1 MAQCKNIFK
10 NLIISLLCITISI
23 ITSQS
28 CFSQIFDASQNPPS
42 VKFKQINTPQFQI
55 IYPTL
60 FEKEAQRMANVLNT
74 IIPDVAKSLG
84 HMPKLISVILQTQ
97 GVISNAFVQMAPRR
111 TEFYTIP
118 GQEFDAQDWLNS
130 LAVHEL
136 RHVVQFDKLAPNLTA
151 PLFEELKLA
160 LFGINLP
167 PWYFEGDAVGI
178 ETALT
183 HAGRGRQPNFE
194 LVLRSNEL
202 SKNRFSYSK
211 NYLGSFKNYTPGYYP
226 LGYFMTTKI
235 RRDYGPQI
243 LDKILGRIKN
253 FPIRPYN
260 FSSSLKKFGGIGTHQ
275 LYYRTMNEMDSL
287 WKDQIHKLEPE
298 NYAPLNKEI
307 GKIPT
312 SYLLPF
318 QTENGDII
326 CIKSSKVEA
335 SKIILIDKEK
345 NEKKIIKIGYQ
356 TEPNLSYKQG
366 KITWDEYRSDRRFG
380 QRSFNVICTY
390 NLSTNT
396 YKQLTHKTRLFSP
409 SLSPDGKRIIAV
421 NVTAENIFNLIE
433 LNAETGEIIKTY
445 PNPQNFTLQIPSFDK
460 TGNKIIVTAVNEA
473 GKTLILYQNDKQ
485 EILLPQVTQIISRPV
500 FYQNEI
506 IYKAHYNGIDN
517 IYSLNLDDKKIN
529 QITNAQFGAYN
540 PSVNEELGT
549 LLFNNYKAKGYDVN
563 SIDLKAPDA
572 FKPSNQANT
581 FVNYFKPIVTQENK
595 SNVFDS
601 IPNIEY
607 QSKKYKEIDHLFY
620 FHSARLINEKNE
632 FFNDNNYGLDLV
644 SNNKLNT
651 TGSSFG
657 YRYNNALGK
666 SEYRASITYQKYYPQ
681 ISINYEN
688 RARLAYSKRFA
699 GPVVQVLPFNF
710 RENYTSFNIKVPF
723 AANWLNKNFYSALA
737 IETYYSDRYNLSYNP
752 SNFIK
757 SINFPIKYNLSIGL
771 NTRTSERD
779 LAPKWGQNFILS
791 YEHLPF
797 ERALRGNNLVFKSL
811 FYFPGFANNHSLSTS
826 FNWQENSGV
835 YQFNIDLPRA
845 SGYANLN
852 GIDNLSNT
860 LLVDYRFPIAYP
872 DWEIGPL
879 AYVKRIKGG
888 FFTDFENIG
897 KGNGLRTYGAELRAD
912 MNLLRF
918 YLPNFD
924 VGGKII
930 VPNNQNT
937 KSPIFELIL
946 NFNL

>member
-1 MAQCKNIFK
+1 MTQFK
-10 NLIISLLCITISI
+10 NLFKKLITSLLSIIISI
-23 ITSQS
+23 ITSQT
-28 CFSQIFDASQNPPS
+28 CFSQIFDALQNPPS

-84 HMPKLISVILQTQ
+84 HMPKPISVILQTQ

-194 LVLRSNEL
+194 LVLRTNEL

-253 FPIRPYN
+253 FPIRLYN

-275 LYYRTMNEMDSL
+275 LYYRTMDEMDSL
-287 WKDQIHKLEPE
+287 WKDQIHKLESE
-298 NYAPLNKEI
+298 NYVPLNKEI

-318 QTENGDII
+318 RTENGDII

-345 NEKKIIKIGYQ
+345 NEKNIIKIGYQ
-356 TEPNLSYKQG
+356 TEPNLSYKQD

-409 SLSPDGKRIIAV
+409 SLSPDGKRIIVV
-421 NVTAENIFNLIE
+421 NVTSENIFNLIE
-433 LNAETGEIIKTY
+433 LNSETGETIKTY
-445 PNPQNFTLQIPSFDK
+445 PNLQNFTLQTPSFNK
-460 TGNKIIVTAVNEA
+460 TGEKIIVTAVNEA

-485 EILLPQVTQIISRPV
+485 QILLPQVTHIISRPV
-500 FYQNEI
+500 FYQNKI

-517 IYSLNLDDKKIN
+517 IYSLNLDDKKVS

-572 FKPSNQANT
+572 FKRSTQANT
-581 FVNYFKPIVTQENK
+581 FVNYFKPIVAQENK

-632 FFNDNNYGLDLV
+632 FFNNKYGLDLV

-651 TGSSFG
+651 AASSFG

-666 SEYRASITYQKYYPQ
+666 SEYRASLTYQKYYPQ

-699 GPVVQVLPFNF
+699 GPVVQVLPFSF

-737 IETYYSDRYNLSYNP
+737 LETYYSDRYNLSYNP

-779 LAPKWGQNFILS
+779 LAPKWGQNFNLS

-845 SGYANLN
+845 SGYANLS
-852 GIDNLSNT
+852 GINNLSNT
-860 LLVDYRFPIAYP
+860 FLVDYRFPIAYP

-937 KSPIFELIL
+937 RSPIFELIL

>member
-1 MAQCKNIFK
+1 
-10 NLIISLLCITISI
+10 
-23 ITSQS
+23 
-28 CFSQIFDASQNPPS
+28 
-42 VKFKQINTPQFQI
+42 
-55 IYPTL
+55 
-60 FEKEAQRMANVLNT
+60 
-74 IIPDVAKSLG
+74 
-84 HMPKLISVILQTQ
+84 
-97 GVISNAFVQMAPRR
+97 
-111 TEFYTIP
+111 
-118 GQEFDAQDWLNS
+118 
-130 LAVHEL
+130 
-136 RHVVQFDKLAPNLTA
+136 
-151 PLFEELKLA
+151 
-160 LFGINLP
+160 
-167 PWYFEGDAVGI
+167 
-178 ETALT
+178 
-183 HAGRGRQPNFE
+183 
-194 LVLRSNEL
+194 
-202 SKNRFSYSK
+202 
-211 NYLGSFKNYTPGYYP
+211 
-226 LGYFMTTKI
+226 
-235 RRDYGPQI
+235 
-243 LDKILGRIKN
+243 
-253 FPIRPYN
+253 
-260 FSSSLKKFGGIGTHQ
+260 
-275 LYYRTMNEMDSL
+275 
-287 WKDQIHKLEPE
+287 
-298 NYAPLNKEI
+298 
-307 GKIPT
+307 
-312 SYLLPF
+312 
-318 QTENGDII
+318 
-326 CIKSSKVEA
+326 
-335 SKIILIDKEK
+335 
-345 NEKKIIKIGYQ
+345 
-356 TEPNLSYKQG
+356 
-366 KITWDEYRSDRRFG
+366 
-380 QRSFNVICTY
+380 
-390 NLSTNT
+390 
-396 YKQLTHKTRLFSP
+396 
-409 SLSPDGKRIIAV
+409 
-421 NVTAENIFNLIE
+421 
-433 LNAETGEIIKTY
+433 
-445 PNPQNFTLQIPSFDK
+445 
-460 TGNKIIVTAVNEA
+460 
-473 GKTLILYQNDKQ
+473 
-485 EILLPQVTQIISRPV
+485 
-500 FYQNEI
+500 
-506 IYKAHYNGIDN
+506 
-517 IYSLNLDDKKIN
+517 
-529 QITNAQFGAYN
+529 
-540 PSVNEELGT
+540 
-549 LLFNNYKAKGYDVN
+549 
-563 SIDLKAPDA
+563 
-572 FKPSNQANT
+572 
-581 FVNYFKPIVTQENK
+581 
-595 SNVFDS
+595 
-601 IPNIEY
+601 
-607 QSKKYKEIDHLFY
+607 
-620 FHSARLINEKNE
+620 LINEKNE

-651 TGSSFG
+651 TASSFG

-699 GPVVQVLPFNF
+699 GPVVQVLPFSF

-826 FNWQENSGV
+826 FNWQKNSGV